1 MPGSSV
7 ALCSWSVLHS
17 KYFFQYEE
25 ETYNHCSSLASLSLS
40 AFTLYV
46 TLTGV
51 LGKVGRIVAFDCF
64 QPEHAIIIKDKDEV
78 SSIYLIVFI
87 VPRC

>member
-1 MPGSSV
+1 M
-7 ALCSWSVLHS
+7 HS
-17 KYFFQYEE
+17 LLQF
-25 ETYNHCSSLASLSLS
+25 SISLPL
-40 AFTLYV
+40 LYV

-78 SSIYLIVFI
+78 SISLYYRNMMLGL
-87 VPRC
+87 